1 MLRCFTIEQNKLRE
15 SELESADLLEHLESL
30 YWIDLQDPSDSE
42 RALVEQAYPQALP
55 EADEVEEI
63 ESSARYFIEGRDI
76 HVHSLFLTQS
86 EGRFQTTTVAF
97 TLTPDRLLS
106 IHDVDLADFRLMR
119 LRARRKWV
127 EVHSALQLLTTIF
140 TQKVDNLADQLEDL
154 HTELEEIGHD
164 VLETQTS
171 GGQQQALDRLARLE
185 DSNGKIRLCLM
196 DTQRSISFLMRHI
209 RNQAEEQEA
218 CREML
223 RDLDTL
229 MSHATF
235 MFEKINFLMDAAL
248 GFINIRHNQ
257 IIKTFSIAAVVFLPP
272 TLVASIYGMNFAHM
286 PELAWSG
293 GYPMALGA
301 MVVSGIAPYLFFK
314 HKGWL

>member
-1 MLRCFTIEQNKLRE
+1 MLRCFAIEEQRLRE
-15 SELESADLLEHLESL
+15 QDIDDNALLSKLNSL
-30 YWIDLQDPSDSE
+30 CWIDLQDPSDEERELIE
-42 RALVEQAYPQALP
+42 RAYPKALP
-55 EADEVEEI
+55 DADDVEEI
-63 ESSARYFIEGRDI
+63 ESSARYFIEGSDI

-97 TLTPDRLLS
+97 TLTTDHLLS

-119 LRARRKWV
+119 LRARRGWV
-127 EVHSALQLLTTIF
+127 ETRSALQLMTTIF
-140 TQKVDNLADQLEDL
+140 THKVDNLADQLEDL
-154 HTELEEIGHD
+154 HTDLEDISHS
-164 VLETQTS
+164 VLESQTS
-171 GGQQQALDRLARLE
+171 GSQQQALDRLARLE
-185 DSNGKIRLCLM
+185 DSNGKVRLCLM

-209 RNQAEEQEA
+209 RSQADEQEA
-218 CREML
+218 CREIL

-248 GFINIRHNQ
+248 GFINIRQNQ

-272 TLVASIYGMNFAHM
+272 TLVASVYGMNFLHM
-286 PELAWSG
+286 PELNWDY
-293 GYPMALGA
+293 GYPMAVGLMIA
-301 MVVSGIAPYLFFK
+301 SGIAPYLFFK

>member
-1 MLRCFTIEQNKLRE
+1 MLRCFTIENDKLRE
-15 SELESADLLEHLESL
+15 HELESGKSLQTIESL
-30 YWIDLQDPSDSE
+30 CWIDLQDPSNEE
-42 RALVEQAYPQALP
+42 RELVEQAYPQSLP

-97 TLTPDRLLS
+97 TLTPDNLLS
-106 IHDVDLADFRLMR
+106 VHDVDLADFRLMR
-119 LRARRKWV
+119 LRARRRWV
-127 EVHSALQLLTTIF
+127 ETTSPLQLLTTIF
-140 TQKVDNLADQLEDL
+140 THKVDNLADQLEDL
-154 HTELEEIGHD
+154 HTDLEEIGHS

-209 RNQAEEQEA
+209 RNHTEEQEA
-218 CREML
+218 CREIL

-248 GFINIRHNQ
+248 GFINIRQNQ

-286 PELAWSG
+286 PELAWAG
-293 GYPMALGA
+293 GYPLALGA
-301 MVVSGIAPYLFFK
+301 MVISGIAPYLFFK